1 MVATA
6 WARAVRT
13 GGCRWERRDSV
24 KTAYGQ
30 RLRTGLDRSCAIGWL
45 GLALPRV
52 YRRGEGRHAFLALT
66 MVMVHARYT
75 CVRYAFSSVPYTSD
89 WCVEPGRGR
98 GARRRTLVGSRPR
111 GRRARISGKVRRMR
125 VFITAHPVLRLPT
138 SRPGPMVRGRVG
150 RRARAARARPR
161 PVRRRRKY
169 QVTTSVARRR
179 YRAGAVA
186 RGGSA
191 VRVRRVRRR
200 RAAASRPVL
209 SCGGAGPLR
218 PARWRC
224 GSGRPVQLQAGVAP
238 SDVFEVVPGL
248 ERKGGTSDDSALPKI
263 EREWFRGAKGYAG

>member
-1 MVATA
+1 MACVNGMVATA

-98 GARRRTLVGSRPR
+98 GRVGARSS
-111 GRRARISGKVRRMR
+111 A
-125 VFITAHPVLRLPT
+125 
-138 SRPGPMVRGRVG
+138 PGPGDGVRG
-150 RRARAARARPR
+150 
-161 PVRRRRKY
+161 
-169 QVTTSVARRR
+169 
-179 YRAGAVA
+179 
-186 RGGSA
+186 
-191 VRVRRVRRR
+191 
-200 RAAASRPVL
+200 
-209 SCGGAGPLR
+209 
-218 PARWRC
+218 
-224 GSGRPVQLQAGVAP
+224 
-238 SDVFEVVPGL
+238 
-248 ERKGGTSDDSALPKI
+248 
-263 EREWFRGAKGYAG
+263 

>member
-1 MVATA
+1 MACVNGMVATA

-89 WCVEPGRGR
+89 SGLVCRAGAGPR
-98 GARRRTLVGSRPR
+98 ARRRTLVGSRPR

-161 PVRRRRKY
+161 PVPGGVASIKLQLPWLPPLPRWGGGPGGVRRPRP
-169 QVTTSVARRR
+169 
-179 YRAGAVA
+179 AGAAAPGRCLPSRPVMR
-186 RGGSA
+186 RG
-191 VRVRRVRRR
+191 
-200 RAAASRPVL
+200 RAAAACAL
-209 SCGGAGPLR
+209 ALR
-218 PARWRC
+218 LGTARTAT
-224 GSGRPVQLQAGVAP
+224 GRGRALGRVRGC
-238 SDVFEVVPGL
+238 PGTRT
-248 ERKGGTSDDSALPKI
+248 ER
-263 EREWFRGAKGYAG
+263 RN